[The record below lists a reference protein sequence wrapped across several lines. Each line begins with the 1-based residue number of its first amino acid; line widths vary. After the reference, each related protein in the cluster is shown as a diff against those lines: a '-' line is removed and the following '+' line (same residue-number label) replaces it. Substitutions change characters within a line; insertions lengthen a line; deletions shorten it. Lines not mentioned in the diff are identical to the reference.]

1 MLDCRRKLIDADKA
15 PDVKALT
22 LHLLLI
28 VTTASDNINLNSMIP
43 YLLTNE
49 VFEALVQLLVDN
61 SQQLSPYTVLLLT
74 AILSNYHKYELR
86 LLTGVFIFAQVRIE
100 ERFPRSAIRDQSAC
114 CHRRAPANS
123 AHQISRSLGFN
134 CGDHER
140 IDEAVWVRL
149 VGASE

>member
-1 MLDCRRKLIDADKA
+1 MPDAKLIDADKA

-61 SQQLSPYTVLLLT
+61 SLQISPYTVLLLT
-74 AILSNYHKYELR
+74 AILSNYHKYELLLFMGLFIAGFRYESKNIFHDRLPEISQPAVIDVR
-86 LLTGVFIFAQVRIE
+86 LL
-100 ERFPRSAIRDQSAC
+100 P
-114 CHRRAPANS
+114 
-123 AHQISRSLGFN
+123 L
-134 CGDHER
+134 
-140 IDEAVWVRL
+140 L
-149 VGASE
+149 VDPHVL